1 MTRDMDLVRRI
12 LVEVE
17 ARDDPFSFE
26 ELAVEGHEPFEVSG
40 HLEMLAEAGYVAV
53 RDLTTMGTAYRKFCP
68 VRLTW
73 SGHEFLDSVRS
84 EAVWTDV
91 KRKVPS
97 QGGSLPMEIIR
108 ALAIATLKGHLGFP
122 G

>member
-73 SGHEFLDSVRS
+73 AGHEFLGSVRS
-84 EAVWTDV
+84 ESVWTHV
-91 KRKVPS
+91 MRK
-97 QGGSLPMEIIR
+97 GTTRGSE
-108 ALAIATLKGHLGFP
+108 
-122 G
+122 